1 MIDVLAGKFALAIV
15 GVYILERECKTTT
28 LDRVESGVSKRQF
41 IGQSYL
47 VLPFIVHGP
56 KQCDSVKSQNN

>member
-1 MIDVLAGKFALAIV
+1 MENVHRDNNNKNDTV

-41 IGQSYL
+41 IESKISCPAVYRART
-47 VLPFIVHGP
+47 
-56 KQCDSVKSQNN
+56 